1 MKIDNKAQTVERND
15 KTGISTQERP
25 LDRHIQKSRV
35 NINDINKRNAEQEN
49 KERKSLYAFVGITA
63 LLIVVIVIS
72 VYVFS

>member
-1 MKIDNKAQTVERND
+1 MGKNKAQMQERND
-15 KTGISTQERP
+15 KTITYTEQRP
-25 LDRHIQKSRV
+25 PENHVLTGRT

-49 KERKSLYAFVGITA
+49 KERKSLYAFVGIAA

>member
-1 MKIDNKAQTVERND
+1 MKINSKAQTVDRND

-25 LDRHIQKSRV
+25 LDHHIQKSRV

-49 KERKSLYAFVGITA
+49 KERKSLYAFVGIAA